1 MMDHVMW
8 SKGLLNEYQDGLRA
22 HCKGKKEKQ
31 EISNFFNDIRNSL
44 DTSKI
49 IKNAYVGVG
58 S

>member
-1 MMDHVMW
+1 MW

-22 HCKGKKEKQ
+22 HCKRKSEKQ
-31 EISNFFNDIRNSL
+31 EISIFFNDLRNSH

-49 IKNAYVGVG
+49 IENAYVGVG